1 MKSRQAG
8 FTMIE
13 LIVVI
18 VILGILAATALPKFI
33 DMRSDATTA
42 AIAGVAGAAASAM
55 TLNYSGCALTNNVV
69 TANKCV
75 KITKCSDAALGVEA
89 RTRTRTHAEQ
99 RRARRLHGGRCR
111 PRRGQRRDV
120 DLHGGQDWRHHGQLH
135 GDCRRQL
142 TTPCGDGETWT
153 TPT

>member
-33 DMRSDATTA
+33 DMREDAQQA
-42 AIAGVAGAAASAM
+42 AVDGVAGAAASAM
-55 TLNYSGCALTNNVV
+55 TLNYSGCSLTNNVA

-75 KITKCSDAALGVEA
+75 VVDNCDDVGSLLQGGLPSGYSVGDVALATNGATATCTV
-89 RTRTRTHAEQ
+89 T
-99 RRARRLHGGRCR
+99 
-111 PRRGQRRDV
+111 GQNSKTATFT
-120 DLHGGQDWRHHGQLH
+120 GIGAGN
-135 GDCRRQL
+135 
-142 TTPCGDGETWT
+142 
-153 TPT
+153 

>member
-1 MKSRQAG
+1 MSRTERKQTMKKHLQAG

-42 AIAGVAGAAASAM
+42 AVNGVAGAAAAAM
-55 TLNYSGCALTNNVV
+55 NLNYSGCALTNNVV

-75 KITKCSDAALGVEA
+75 KVDACADVASLLQGGVPTGYTVA
-89 RTRTRTHAEQ
+89 GTDPGTTNGTSSTCTVAS
-99 RRARRLHGGRCR
+99 GGVTVNFAAIAA
-111 PRRGQRRDV
+111 GN
-120 DLHGGQDWRHHGQLH
+120 
-135 GDCRRQL
+135 
-142 TTPCGDGETWT
+142 
-153 TPT
+153 